1 MIKKA
6 KIELLYF
13 DNENQCREYTKL
25 LQEKKVI
32 PLKFGYIGKA
42 AHTHDRLVK
51 SKKYGLADAETAL
64 ILSVF
69 ENDIFPLLPSD
80 LVALIDLGSGNG
92 LKAVAILELL
102 QKLERKPLSYVGI
115 DYSQELSKIA
125 LHNIFDQIDIS
136 SLFGLQV
143 DIEEGPFNDV
153 INKLPIPCGSR
164 LFTFLGTTWGNSLE
178 RTGVLKNI
186 RNSMSY
192 NDGLL
197 LGIELFNP
205 DKIPEILLPYQ
216 NDVFYKAV
224 FQCVT
229 FAGLSRDDGELIVSF
244 NMANKDV
251 EVHFK
256 LNQDI
261 VIRSDI
267 NQSIFTLS
275 KGESLLIFVSHRFT
289 LDEIYNSA
297 ALASFK
303 VAKLIKST
311 DSSSSLVY
319 MAPQE

>member
-1 MIKKA
+1 MIKKT
-6 KIELLYF
+6 KIEPVYF
-13 DNENQCREYTKL
+13 DNESQCREYTKL
-25 LQEKKVI
+25 LQKRKVI

-64 ILSVF
+64 LLSAF
-69 ENDIFPLLPSD
+69 ENDITPLLPSD

-92 LKAVAILELL
+92 LKAVTILKLL
-102 QKLERKPLSYVGI
+102 QKLETKPLSYVGL

-125 LHNIFDQIDIS
+125 LHNISDQLDIS
-136 SLFGLQV
+136 SLFSLQV

-153 INKLPIPCGSR
+153 INKLSIPCGPR
-164 LFTFLGTTWGNSLE
+164 LFTFLGTTWGNSLD

-192 NDGLL
+192 KDRLL

-205 DKIPEILLPYQ
+205 DKIQEILLPYQ

-229 FAGLSRDDGELIVSF
+229 FAGLSRNDGELIVSF

-261 VIRSDI
+261 IIRSDI
-267 NQSIFTLS
+267 SETTFTLS
-275 KGESLLIFVSHRFT
+275 ESESLLIFVSHRFT
-289 LDEIYNSA
+289 LDDIYNSA
-297 ALASFK
+297 ALAGFN

-311 DSSSSLVY
+311 ASSSSLVY